1 MIYISVINFI
11 ISFNFNSVYVFNRI
25 FMCGAFIYRG
35 VLYINVVS
43 IVWMMI
49 LLLSNDFLTMYLA
62 LELQS
67 LSLYVLASIKRNKIL
82 SLEAGLKYFATGS
95 FSSGLLV
102 FGISLMYGLLG
113 QQIIQIL
120 CICYLLLR

>member
-1 MIYISVINFI
+1 MFSTEYLCAE
-11 ISFNFNSVYVFNRI
+11 R
-25 FMCGAFIYRG
+25 
-35 VLYINVVS
+35 LYIGEYF
-43 IVWMMI
+43 ILMLLALFGMMI

-113 QQIIQIL
+113 STNYTDFV
-120 CICYLLLR
+120 YLLSPFALDYGLA

>member
-1 MIYISVINFI
+1 
-11 ISFNFNSVYVFNRI
+11 
-25 FMCGAFIYRG
+25 MCGTFIYWG
-35 VLYINVVS
+35 VFYIDVVGV
-43 IVWMMI
+43 ICMMI

-113 QQIIQIL
+113 QQIIRIL
-120 CICYLLLR
+120 CICYLRLRWIMG